1 MADPLRN
8 QLIDP
13 VCGMH
18 IDPEEA
24 PAVTTYNE
32 RSYYFCS
39 DTHKEEFEK
48 NPEHYAAIA
57 EREETGEQAA

>member
-1 MADPLRN
+1 MADTKRE

-18 IDPEEA
+18 IDPEQA
-24 PAVTTYNE
+24 PAVLTYGE

-39 DTHKEEFEK
+39 DTHRDQFAR
-48 NPEHYAAIA
+48 NPEPYVRLARQEEGEAAA
-57 EREETGEQAA
+57 